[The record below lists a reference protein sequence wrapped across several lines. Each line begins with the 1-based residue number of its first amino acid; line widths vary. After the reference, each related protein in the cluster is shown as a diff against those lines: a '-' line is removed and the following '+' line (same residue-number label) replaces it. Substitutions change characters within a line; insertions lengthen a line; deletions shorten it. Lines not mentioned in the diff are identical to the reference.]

1 MYCTSQLRPTAKPFL
16 PALKL
21 ECCIAV
27 RSLVSWEG
35 NIIVLSPPANSAL
48 QNLYL
53 EGEALVPV
61 DPVSRHV
68 GLSDLRQYF
77 PAAEGEIEIEIF
89 L

>member
-1 MYCTSQLRPTAKPFL
+1 MYCSSQLRPTAKPFL
-16 PALKL
+16 PALKM

-35 NIIVLSPPANSAL
+35 NVMFPPANSAL

-53 EGEALVPV
+53 EGQALVPV
-61 DPVSRHV
+61 DPVSHHV

-77 PAAEGEIEIEIF
+77 PAAEGEIEI
-89 L
+89 